1 SLRQRKCL
9 TRHPHRT
16 QEAATQESVDPI
28 RKLTPR
34 EAHKI
39 RVVEEVLQLEIAARA
54 RHLELLK
61 DHEGGPIGPLEAHL
75 GHASPPNIWPQLER
89 VAGRSGTRKA
99 SATSAQNYTPLSV
112 IAAVSL
118 CDGVG
123 RTRRLV
129 CSRVAQR
136 LGTPLLS
143 SEADRA
149 ARGGTCSVGA

>member
-1 SLRQRKCL
+1 MPKRNAEGQC
-9 TRHPHRT
+9 
-16 QEAATQESVDPI
+16 DI
-28 RKLTPR
+28 R
-34 EAHKI
+34 
-39 RVVEEVLQLEIAARA
+39 
-54 RHLELLK
+54 
-61 DHEGGPIGPLEAHL
+61 
-75 GHASPPNIWPQLER
+75 
-89 VAGRSGTRKA
+89 
-99 SATSAQNYTPLSV
+99 QNYAPLSV

-149 ARGGTCSVGA
+149 ARGDTCSVGARPVVDEGAVPQAGATRKWASSASVWMAPR